1 MQLKL
6 HMVTIEDLVP
16 ADHFLRKLAAA
27 LDLSFVYEETSH
39 MYCRRYGRPPID
51 PVVLVKYLL
60 VGYLYGIPS
69 ERQIEERISDSIAL
83 RWYLGIDLDERVP
96 DHSTISQLRRRKPSF
111 RKVFRRLFE
120 TVVQQC
126 IELGLASGRLTATDS
141 THVKANASRK
151 SEYMV
156 DMPVE
161 PGVYWDRLDAYE
173 EEGLE
178 ELARKTGKR
187 RKKRTQPLK
196 KTVRRDKKQV
206 SHTDPEAG
214 YLKRAGKPRGMHY
227 LSHQTLDTD
236 HGIIL
241 DVAVTPGDS
250 SDIAQFLPQLERVK
264 ELLPVQAAAAD
275 SAYNSNL
282 VQHELRRHGITL
294 FAPPQKAAPI
304 SKTLISAD
312 AFNYDA
318 LSDSFTCPTGNMLTL
333 RTLERNHHGLYWV
346 YRAEV
351 AACRRCPHQEQC
363 IPASRRAQGRQ
374 IVRNYFEAA
383 RTLERQRLNTPEYK
397 AALRLRQ
404 IWCEGTFAIQKRGH
418 NLTRLTRR
426 GIAAA
431 EDHCLLSAAAM
442 NLKRM
447 IKCIGRR
454 PPASLFCWNE
464 GNHGGKGSFCQQ
476 AQVGAKLMIAF
487 AKICIRAIELKVL
500 ISIFHYT
507 QGIIPYFI
515 LNPLHSCNSN
525 AAHKCTNV

>member
-16 ADHFLRKLAAA
+16 ADHFLRKLASA
-27 LDLSFVYEETSH
+27 LDLSFVYEETAH
-39 MYCRRYGRPPID
+39 MYCRRYARPPID

-96 DHSTISQLRRRKPSF
+96 DHSTISQLRRRKPAF

-126 IELGLASGRLTATDS
+126 IKLGLASGRMTATDS
-141 THVKANASRK
+141 THVRANAPRK
-151 SEYMV
+151 SEYLV
-156 DMPVE
+156 DMPEE
-161 PGVYWDRLDAYE
+161 PGVYWERLDAYE

-187 RKKRTQPLK
+187 RAKRTAK
-196 KTVRRDKKQV
+196 VKRDVRCDKKQV

-214 YLKRAGKPRGMHY
+214 YLNRVGKPKGMHY

-241 DVAVTPGDS
+241 DVSVTPGDS
-250 SDIAQFLPQLERVK
+250 SDIAQFLPQMERVK

-282 VQHELRRHGITL
+282 VQHELRRHGITF

-312 AFNYDA
+312 AFDYDA
-318 LSDSFTCPTGNMLTL
+318 LSDSFTCPTGNILPL

-346 YRAEV
+346 YRAEA
-351 AACRRCPHQEQC
+351 AACRRCSHQEQC
-363 IPASRRAQGRQ
+363 IPASRRAQGRK

-383 RTLERQRLNTPEYK
+383 RTLERQRLNTPEYRD
-397 AALRLRQ
+397 ALRLRQ

-447 IKCIGRR
+447 IKCIG
-454 PPASLFCWNE
+454 
-464 GNHGGKGSFCQQ
+464 
-476 AQVGAKLMIAF
+476 
-487 AKICIRAIELKVL
+487 
-500 ISIFHYT
+500 
-507 QGIIPYFI
+507 
-515 LNPLHSCNSN
+515 
-525 AAHKCTNV
+525 